1 MTQENNSGGG
11 YTVEYLHQFIK
22 EWIRAG
28 LFKNNI
34 IEKLEDL
41 GVDRGL
47 AIQLV
52 DEMERKLHWQSRK
65 RKILIVEDEPHS
77 RMLLVE
83 ILKLAGYKIAQAADG
98 QEALDQ
104 LRDVDPDLIITDA
117 LMPNVNG
124 HELIRELKETVL
136 WRDVPVIAISARG
149 KMEDLFESLKV
160 VKFLKKPY
168 STDDLLDAVRSV
180 LPSQA

>member
-1 MTQENNSGGG
+1 MTQENNNSGG

-22 EWIRAG
+22 EWIQAG
-28 LFKNNI
+28 LFKNDI

-47 AIQLV
+47 AIELV

-65 RKILIVEDEPHS
+65 KKILIVEDEPHS
-77 RMLLVE
+77 RMLLTE
-83 ILKLAGYKIAQAADG
+83 ILKLAGYNIAQAADG
-98 QEALDQ
+98 QEALDC
-104 LRDVDPDLIITDA
+104 LRDADPDLIITDA

-124 HELIRELKETVL
+124 HDLIRELKETVL
-136 WRDVPVIAISARG
+136 WRDVPVIVLSARG
-149 KMEDLFESLKV
+149 KMADFFESLKV

-180 LPSQA
+180 LPQER